1 MMTSKKSKSVLIIAG
16 ETSGD
21 VHGAGL
27 VKEMKK
33 LDDAI
38 SFCGI
43 GGVRLRNEG
52 VRILVDASELSM
64 MGIIEVFSIF
74 PAALKS
80 YSCVKNIL
88 RNERPDLVILI
99 DFPEFNL
106 VVAKIAKKFNIP
118 VLYYIS
124 PQIWAWRSGR
134 IRRIKRDVDHV
145 AVILPFEKDYYSAH
159 SVPATFVGHPLMD
172 HYASIPAK
180 KYQYTPGKNPVIG
193 LLPGS
198 RRSEIERNLP
208 EMLAAASQLQQRYKN
223 MEFAVSLAPSISRE
237 WVETYIH
244 PYRQTC
250 RMDLMDGNILEILDK
265 SDLVVAA
272 SGTVTL
278 ESAIYGVPMVIVYR
292 ISPVSYMFGKS
303 LVRVDHIG
311 LVNIIANERVVPE
324 LIQNDATP
332 SNIAQTVSRMIDS
345 PEELEKICGKLQTV
359 RQRLGNAGA
368 AAKAAEVALFLLRQ
382 HEFCEPLIP

>member
-1 MMTSKKSKSVLIIAG
+1 MIIAG

-21 VHGAGL
+21 AHGAGL
-27 VKEMKK
+27 VRELKK
-33 LDDAI
+33 LDPEV

-43 GGVRLRNEG
+43 GGEGLKNEG
-52 VRILVDASELSM
+52 VRILVDTAELSM
-64 MGIIEVFSIF
+64 MGIIEVFSII

-106 VVAKIAKKFNIP
+106 VVAKLAKKLSIP

-134 IRRIKRDVDHV
+134 IRRIKRDVDHM
-145 AVILPFEKDYYSAH
+145 AVILPFEKNYYTAH

-172 HYASIPAK
+172 HYSTIPAK
-180 KYQYTPGKNPVIG
+180 KSPHVHGKNPVVG

-198 RRSEIERNLP
+198 RRSEIIRNLP
-208 EMLAAASQLQQRYKN
+208 EMLAAASQLQQRYKD
-223 MEFAVSLAPSISRE
+223 MEFAVSLAPSIRRE
-237 WVETYIH
+237 WVESYID

-250 RMDLMDGNILEILDK
+250 RIDLMDGNILDILNK
-265 SDLVVAA
+265 SDIVIAA

-278 ESAIYGVPMVIVYR
+278 ETAIYGVPMVIVYR
-292 ISPVSYMFGKS
+292 ISPVSYMLGKS
-303 LVRVDHIG
+303 LVRVNHIG

-324 LIQNDATP
+324 LIQKDANP
-332 SNIAQTVSRMIDS
+332 SKIAQTVSQMIDS
-345 PEELEKICGKLQTV
+345 PEMLERICEKLKTV

-368 AAKAAEVALFLLRQ
+368 AEKAAEIALFLLRQ
-382 HEFCEPLIP
+382 HEL

>member
-1 MMTSKKSKSVLIIAG
+1 MATFTKRKSVLIIAG

-21 VHGAGL
+21 AHGAGL
-27 VKEMKK
+27 VREIKK
-33 LDDAI
+33 LDDAV

-43 GGVRLRNEG
+43 GGECLKNEG
-52 VRILVDASELSM
+52 VRILIDSAELSM
-64 MGIIEVFSIF
+64 MGIIEVFSII
-74 PAALKS
+74 PAALKG
-80 YSCVKNIL
+80 YICVKNIL
-88 RNERPDLVILI
+88 RNERPDLLILV

-106 VVAKIAKKFNIP
+106 IVAKIAKKLKIP

-134 IRRIKRDVDHV
+134 IRRIKRDVDHM
-145 AVILPFEKDYYSAH
+145 AVILPFEKEYYAAH

-172 HYASIPAK
+172 HYEGIPSK
-180 KYQYTPGKNPVIG
+180 KCPNVLEKNPVIG

-208 EMLAAASQLQQRYKN
+208 EMLAAASQLHQRFQN
-223 MEFAVSLAPSISRE
+223 LAFAVSLAPSISHE
-237 WVETYIH
+237 WVESFVH
-244 PYRQTC
+244 PYRQTF
-250 RMDLMDGNILEILDK
+250 RIELMDGNILDILDK

-278 ESAIYGVPMVIVYR
+278 ETAIYGVPMVIIYR
-292 ISPVSYMFGKS
+292 ISPVSYMLGKS
-303 LVRVDHIG
+303 LVRVNHIG

-332 SNIAQTVSRMIDS
+332 AKIAQTVGRMIDS
-345 PEELEKICGKLQTV
+345 PDALEWICEKLKIV

-368 AAKAAEVALFLLRQ
+368 AAKAAEIALFLLRQ
-382 HEFCEPLIP
+382 HEL